1 MEDLRFALLV
11 IGGCAI
17 VAILAHGLWSLRK
30 NNATPKPRVEPQQDF
45 TPTRETEGF
54 DEYGIGEVRVVSRQP
69 SGDDDT
75 NQVSSDECVVVDTL
89 EAQFDVD
96 EGLKTSPESV
106 ATVYPDNSE
115 EPSED
120 TIQGEPKVSL
130 NDIPSTGEIGSE
142 STVTAGT
149 DSTPTQV
156 EVESEPEP
164 APPKLYAS
172 VVSNPKPKMYQ
183 AREDTKPT
191 VESKSE
197 SIPEPPPF
205 LLNPDQVTSSD
216 TSSPVDTETTTP
228 NEVDDFSLDQA
239 PIDAEL
245 QTTPV
250 KAEVAADVKVT
261 ESKKAPTKKRSRS
274 ILRKRIEPTL
284 GEDQMRMSFDEETP
298 VESTQAA
305 PESPAAQDAPE
316 QEVLVLNV
324 RAPQDQEIQ
333 GAALLPMLLTLG
345 FKFGDQD
352 IFHRHVNSNGKGPV
366 LFSLANMFK
375 PGVFDIDNL
384 ENFTTQG
391 VSLFMILPIEGDP
404 HQVFNMMHNAARK
417 LAEEFSG
424 QILDGRRSVLT
435 KQGLQQYVEK
445 IREFERRRMI
455 ARH

>member
-30 NNATPKPRVEPQQDF
+30 NNSSAQPRIEPQPDPSLQ
-45 TPTRETEGF
+45 REPEGF
-54 DEYGIGEVRVVSRQP
+54 DEYGIGEVRVVSRQD
-69 SGDDDT
+69 STENENGI
-75 NQVSSDECVVVDTL
+75 DEGEEPVVIDAL

-96 EGLKTSPESV
+96 EGLKTSSSVMEDESQTDD
-106 ATVYPDNSE
+106 AIDKDEITP
-115 EPSED
+115 
-120 TIQGEPKVSL
+120 L
-130 NDIPSTGEIGSE
+130 ADIPDSSQIGAVDAKQSTGHQIPSQEE
-142 STVTAGT
+142 TR
-149 DSTPTQV
+149 Q
-156 EVESEPEP
+156 EPE
-164 APPKLYAS
+164 PPKLYAS
-172 VVSNPKPKMYQ
+172 VVSNPKPKLYQ
-183 AREDTKPT
+183 AREDSKP
-191 VESKSE
+191 EPESE
-197 SIPEPPPF
+197 SGGIPEPPPF
-205 LLNPDQVTSSD
+205 LLNPDQVSAED
-216 TSSPVDTETTTP
+216 TPPPSIQDVEQAK
-228 NEVDDFSLDQA
+228 EVDDFSLDQA
-239 PIDAEL
+239 PLQAE
-245 QTTPV
+245 PEIPPESV
-250 KAEVAADVKVT
+250 EVT
-261 ESKKAPTKKRSRS
+261 EKSSNANKKAPAKKRSRS

-284 GEDQMRMSFDEETP
+284 GEDQMRMSFDEES
-298 VESTQAA
+298 ESESASAEVDSQSA
-305 PESPAAQDAPE
+305 PATAE

-324 RAPQDQEIQ
+324 RAPQEQEIQ

-445 IREFERRRMI
+445 IREFERQRMI